1 MSSDGTNYPGGTRD
15 EARLIELTQEK
26 SFAFHLS
33 PQEYHY
39 YQFDADQSAMEIH
52 VTKGDV
58 SVELQDEDGNT
69 LASGD
74 QGIRYGGLEEGRSYY
89 IQVENE
95 AGSWWWQDKT
105 EYHLDITP
113 LDFLPA
119 DDPDEAVEL
128 VLEEDREATLQPGD
142 GSHYYQFELDEARAI
157 DIEATGSVSLTLKDS
172 QGEKLQEGED
182 FLQKDSLDAG
192 EYKVVVEHQDSRWW
206 WQDKTEYSLGLN
218 TAEAGRP
225 DEPGQDPDA
234 ARVIDIWEAVSEEG
248 KSFQEEVPAGEDHF
262 YKFELD
268 VDAEVGLEA
277 TGNVSLDLL
286 REGDEG
292 DSLETVKEDKDSI
305 QTELDPGEY
314 YVRVS
319 NETGEWWWQED
330 AEYELDFEV
339 SPDGYEVS
347 TYEELQK
354 ALEDSDDLLG
364 PEGELIIHVQAD
376 IGGEGFESHGPL
388 SYDLDHDLTITG
400 DVTLDA
406 EDHSRIFELDAP
418 DHNITIDDLTL
429 SGGNHEDG
437 LPGGA
442 IWAHVSSLDVEESV
456 FVDNTGNIA
465 VRGNDEVNTFM
476 GTDGDDHFVVVGDL
490 RGASKTNEPE
500 HTALL
505 GTQLTDL
512 VGYNFDE
519 DAGGSAQ
526 VINGAGGTN
535 TLHVYGVADISNFE
549 LENVNFLEI
558 NSDVTAD
565 ASDIEGMDFI
575 KGDGGSTLR
584 VVSGEA
590 VEIDLSE
597 FSGVSRLH
605 VAEGVSASISSLG
618 GVRSLS
624 GTGTIAAR
632 EGALDLRE
640 GMVVERGLGLKDAD
654 GADSD
659 RSGVREVDEVRDSDR
674 DADVIEGGPGDDYLV
689 GNTSDQLFLPGG
701 GSNVIEGGGGQ
712 NIYRLE
718 EGSDNTIHASPSDDI
733 LDLSLISEG
742 VALDLREGGTGEDE
756 AVGITVVV
764 GGEAAGRGALD
775 VHLSQDLSGSFGTD
789 VATLRSHVDPDG
801 DDPSLMEQLREV
813 QPNTN
818 FGLSGFIDKPLQ
830 DVFDTTLGGGG
841 GDTPE
846 YPFEEKLDMT
856 SNADRFVE
864 AVFDDEL
871 MEVRWGGDAPES
883 QLSALQQ
890 IGLRGNPYDDTYEN
904 SIGFRAG
911 ATKVAIIAT
920 DVDFHEGPIMN
931 ETLEQEIPPNDGTTT
946 LRRWKGDED
955 NPPDVIGPPG
965 TGEDFPTRTQV
976 KEALDGADIYPVIL
990 LQNYDW
996 YRDDY
1001 EELLDYIGR
1010 GSIVPLAGRTD
1021 DVTAAILEAIGTIDQ
1036 PAIQTVVGT
1045 QGDDQITGNRLNN
1058 VIWGY
1063 GGENTIDGGG
1073 GTNIIIGSG
1082 NADTLELPGTRE
1094 DHEISWVS
1102 VEDAPIDIPQ
1112 FDPDNWEV
1120 DLPPILDA
1128 EKENLGWLK
1137 IESDP
1142 VSLLPIGDLAGFDV
1156 SDLSADNIIDAL
1168 SASATLIENISFED
1182 DDEWTLTDL
1191 VEDTEGL
1198 AEAIVEGLDTQPI
1211 ELVSLNHNVWD
1222 RLEVVYDIDDSIIDD
1237 VENVNLELWTY
1248 DGEQVIEVSLV
1259 SRVSEDESLED
1270 LIRDGSFSVHDDDLG
1285 FYDEDGEWSDPHSLH
1300 GAYEVRLQLSFEDED
1315 NLVFSV
1321 AKDNSDDSYELVN
1334 RTDED
1339 GLELDEGGGDRA
1351 YVNVNEPKVLA
1362 FYTSIF
1368 GEFADAGHDEK
1379 PYETATV
1386 TIFDK
1391 DEEALD
1397 PDDGDSVLATFDWER
1412 DTAGNYLTVS
1422 AEELSDALGTHVDLG
1437 RYQYHLEVE
1446 NSAGHG
1452 GATRVKEG
1460 EFWGLPE
1467 LVWDIASSG
1476 DGDLE
1481 GQNAGLN
1488 YNLASP
1494 ANTLYSNIPEDFW
1507 SNFGLEDRDSFEEIL
1522 LDVGLTL
1529 ASAIYQNGITHS
1541 ALVHKITSG
1550 YFHDQGYYDWY
1561 VSRGY
1566 EGRYHIAN
1574 DFRGAAGDEIFSP
1587 VNGDVIHT
1595 RDWTISNNNISYILI
1610 EEEDGKVWQFMHI
1623 NWDEDLSVSENV
1635 SVGDP
1640 LGTISGHDGTMTP
1653 HLHLS
1658 VFLKNKMPEGALE
1671 SNGFRYEGGQSSSYI
1686 SDTISFNQSPLQA
1699 WYDTANFFINE
1710 NGELERDLSIDS
1722 YTISELTL
1730 TTDQLSTLGI
1740 TIRDPELDLEGWSDF
1755 LSLSLNNSDGDT
1767 ESVDVSLQLETA
1779 MIVDDGGL
1787 DVYEWR
1793 DGGFVVSEDVNFQQ
1807 GEVTDPVTR
1816 GDHYDSDNL
1825 VKLDREDVNYYLSRD
1840 DYEARLTLDFD
1851 QDVVLYTEDNT
1862 NIPEGIRIDNQSDLN
1877 ALFMIT
1883 RDDDHRPDQEDGVTI
1898 QDDYDEVTVD
1908 VTGVHYDDGLV
1919 MAM

>member
-248 KSFQEEVPAGEDHF
+248 KTFQEEVPAGEDHF

-268 VDAEVGLEA
+268 VDAEVGLKA

-292 DSLETVKEDKDSI
+292 DSLQTVKADKNLI
-305 QTELDPGEY
+305 QTELAPGEY
-314 YVRVS
+314 YVRVN
-319 NETGEWWWQED
+319 NETGEWWWQAD

-1058 VIWGY
+1058 ILWGYEGDNTLFGYRGTNVLIGSTEGYDTVLLEGEMEDYEMERVDLDAFPELPNGRLDVTLGGDTGIDYGYRFVSEYYGTHYVDPTVDLVDFKDGDSFSPFAGSAPEELAIQSIDIITAGEVGSSVQIDAIVEHTRDAEEVEFTISQNGANATVTVDLEKDTPSVEEVTGIFDSTLGFEPGAVYLEVRVVEGAEVESDTKTFGLYEDEKNREFQWQWADTDKPPFDMIGHTIVDHDGLDPGTLGTGTGFMISPRHIMTNAHVLSEEDWHSDLSELNSVDFYLGRNGGTITEEQDGNLLRGEHAYLQKDEWGDKWPDTDMAIVTLDREVDGHFDWFWNARGSERDLTGEPVFLSGYPSRDLDQGTDHIGNSTYFQWTSEGTVTDYIWGY
-1063 GGENTIDGGG
+1063 DGYGEESGG
-1073 GTNIIIGSG
+1073 
-1082 NADTLELPGTRE
+1082 
-1094 DHEISWVS
+1094 
-1102 VEDAPIDIPQ
+1102 
-1112 FDPDNWEV
+1112 
-1120 DLPPILDA
+1120 
-1128 EKENLGWLK
+1128 
-1137 IESDP
+1137 
-1142 VSLLPIGDLAGFDV
+1142 
-1156 SDLSADNIIDAL
+1156 
-1168 SASATLIENISFED
+1168 
-1182 DDEWTLTDL
+1182 
-1191 VEDTEGL
+1191 
-1198 AEAIVEGLDTQPI
+1198 
-1211 ELVSLNHNVWD
+1211 
-1222 RLEVVYDIDDSIIDD
+1222 
-1237 VENVNLELWTY
+1237 
-1248 DGEQVIEVSLV
+1248 
-1259 SRVSEDESLED
+1259 
-1270 LIRDGSFSVHDDDLG
+1270 
-1285 FYDEDGEWSDPHSLH
+1285 
-1300 GAYEVRLQLSFEDED
+1300 LSFTQ
-1315 NLVFSV
+1315 S
-1321 AKDNSDDSYELVN
+1321 
-1334 RTDED
+1334 
-1339 GLELDEGGGDRA
+1339 
-1351 YVNVNEPKVLA
+1351 
-1362 FYTSIF
+1362 
-1368 GEFADAGHDEK
+1368 
-1379 PYETATV
+1379 
-1386 TIFDK
+1386 
-1391 DEEALD
+1391 
-1397 PDDGDSVLATFDWER
+1397 
-1412 DTAGNYLTVS
+1412 
-1422 AEELSDALGTHVDLG
+1422 LSST
-1437 RYQYHLEVE
+1437 
-1446 NSAGHG
+1446 G
-1452 GATRVKEG
+1452 GA
-1460 EFWGLPE
+1460 
-1467 LVWDIASSG
+1467 SG
-1476 DGDLE
+1476 
-1481 GQNAGLN
+1481 
-1488 YNLASP
+1488 SP
-1494 ANTLYSNIPEDFW
+1494 I
-1507 SNFGLEDRDSFEEIL
+1507 
-1522 LDVGLTL
+1522 
-1529 ASAIYQNGITHS
+1529 IYQNEDNDYQFVGSYVGHS
-1541 ALVHKITSG
+1541 GADPVAATL
-1550 YFHDQGYYDWY
+1550 DPAAYDWALDIVQDYGYLTELDY
-1561 VSRGY
+1561 V
-1566 EGRYHIAN
+1566 EGPRDMGLDKALN
-1574 DFRGAAGDEIFSP
+1574 LNEGFET
-1587 VNGDVIHT
+1587 DVA
-1595 RDWTISNNNISYILI
+1595 
-1610 EEEDGKVWQFMHI
+1610 EAVPAE
-1623 NWDEDLSVSENV
+1623 VSIQ
-1635 SVGDP
+1635 G
-1640 LGTISGHDGTMTP
+1640 
-1653 HLHLS
+1653 
-1658 VFLKNKMPEGALE
+1658 
-1671 SNGFRYEGGQSSSYI
+1671 
-1686 SDTISFNQSPLQA
+1686 
-1699 WYDTANFFINE
+1699 
-1710 NGELERDLSIDS
+1710 
-1722 YTISELTL
+1722 
-1730 TTDQLSTLGI
+1730 
-1740 TIRDPELDLEGWSDF
+1740 IRDEEMDDF
-1755 LSLSLNNSDGDT
+1755 YF
-1767 ESVDVSLQLETA
+1767 A
-1779 MIVDDGGL
+1779 
-1787 DVYEWR
+1787 
-1793 DGGFVVSEDVNFQQ
+1793 
-1807 GEVTDPVTR
+1807 
-1816 GDHYDSDNL
+1816 
-1825 VKLDREDVNYYLSRD
+1825 
-1840 DYEARLTLDFD
+1840 A
-1851 QDVVLYTEDNT
+1851 
-1862 NIPEGIRIDNQSDLN
+1862 
-1877 ALFMIT
+1877 
-1883 RDDDHRPDQEDGVTI
+1883 
-1898 QDDYDEVTVD
+1898 
-1908 VTGVHYDDGLV
+1908 
-1919 MAM
+1919 